1 MWSAPHGAYTMS
13 VPAYVEGK
21 DLTRYADKHGIKNN
35 TLVRSKWDKATY
47 QAVAVTETYVAFDN
61 GEKHTHR
68 DLANSVENGTI
79 EVIGQR
85 STR

>member
-1 MWSAPHGAYTMS
+1 VGQT
-13 VPAYVEGK
+13 
-21 DLTRYADKHGIKNN
+21 
-35 TLVRSKWDKATY
+35 TY

-61 GEKHTHR
+61 GEKQTHR
-68 DLANSVENGTI
+68 DLVSSVENGTI

>member
-1 MWSAPHGAYTMS
+1 MGVPH
-13 VPAYVEGK
+13 YVEGE
-21 DLTRYADKHGIKNN
+21 DLSHYAEQHGIEKN
-35 TLVRSKWDKATY
+35 TLVRSEWDKATY
-47 QAVAVTETYVAFDN
+47 QAVEVTETYVAFDN

-68 DLANSVENGTI
+68 ALADSVDNGHI